1 MEVTKE
7 QLLQGIE
14 NAKKDGNNEAVQE
27 LTSLYESN
35 FGDTFTEEV
44 ENESSGESFAAGA
57 AQGLTA
63 GASDEIG
70 AAMETAATELP
81 QSVVADDPRFM
92 DAEAMNIQLN
102 AQNIS
107 GQPQTLSGLSTVYN
121 KNLQDER
128 KYLEKARKDNPWWYL
143 SGDVVGTVGSFAIGA
158 GEANLAK
165 SIAIGAANGY
175 LRSERKTLEEAA
187 QDAAIGGAFSIM
199 GEGVG
204 AGMRKAGSFV
214 RDTAK
219 GWSSGSVLNALGIG
233 GRMQRRDFRAHL
245 LKTGKFGEVRTT
257 DQFADDLFN
266 MTIDQ
271 QPLFKANQNFVET
284 LDKVVRKSD
293 EVGENIQVILGKAD
307 KQLGKNIKPK
317 ELYRELKRDFVEPL
331 VMEGSVQE
339 PAHRAT
345 GNALKKYLDDLFV
358 EVVPEETIEHIP
370 RQVATGKLDDA
381 GQPIMETVTD
391 VKTVTKNV
399 SKFRDNITLKELN
412 SLKNKIYHAVK
423 NSGDITPSGQ
433 GVGDTALLLKAQ
445 KEKIGSRLTSIIND
459 TVESEL
465 ADDALYTSYRKFKVQ
480 SDDLFLA
487 ERHLIDKVDTLD
499 AGLLGRLKQTVKGS
513 GWMLA
518 GGARTAGANNAASL
532 GLVASFNSFI
542 NSGAA
547 PANLAIGLR
556 SIAQF
561 IGRKPEIGGNMA
573 AKIIAASSQSV
584 KAFQN
589 AITSVEAEIFLSEK
603 PIPRSTQAAMQQ
615 AHHLI
620 PLIRDKMPDMAEK
633 FQKAMD
639 SGDQEELASIFA
651 TLAEMPEGAQFIEPG
666 LGWDG
671 KAITKNDIQQV
682 KSWIGA
688 IPSLK
693 KKMYLNKEFDTT
705 QKIPE
710 EMLAGGDGKEPMK
723 QIIYKKVK
731 DKFKKAY

>member
-14 NAKKDGNNEAVQE
+14 NAKEDGNEEAVQE

-245 LKTGKFGEVRTT
+245 LRRVNLE
-257 DQFADDLFN
+257 
-266 MTIDQ
+266 
-271 QPLFKANQNFVET
+271 
-284 LDKVVRKSD
+284 KS
-293 EVGENIQVILGKAD
+293 
-307 KQLGKNIKPK
+307 
-317 ELYRELKRDFVEPL
+317 
-331 VMEGSVQE
+331 
-339 PAHRAT
+339 
-345 GNALKKYLDDLFV
+345 
-358 EVVPEETIEHIP
+358 
-370 RQVATGKLDDA
+370 
-381 GQPIMETVTD
+381 GQPINLQTT
-391 VKTVTKNV
+391 
-399 SKFRDNITLKELN
+399 
-412 SLKNKIYHAVK
+412 
-423 NSGDITPSGQ
+423 
-433 GVGDTALLLKAQ
+433 
-445 KEKIGSRLTSIIND
+445 
-459 TVESEL
+459 
-465 ADDALYTSYRKFKVQ
+465 
-480 SDDLFLA
+480 FL
-487 ERHLIDKVDTLD
+487 I
-499 AGLLGRLKQTVKGS
+499 
-513 GWMLA
+513 
-518 GGARTAGANNAASL
+518 
-532 GLVASFNSFI
+532 
-542 NSGAA
+542 
-547 PANLAIGLR
+547 
-556 SIAQF
+556 
-561 IGRKPEIGGNMA
+561 
-573 AKIIAASSQSV
+573 
-584 KAFQN
+584 
-589 AITSVEAEIFLSEK
+589 
-603 PIPRSTQAAMQQ
+603 
-615 AHHLI
+615 
-620 PLIRDKMPDMAEK
+620 
-633 FQKAMD
+633 
-639 SGDQEELASIFA
+639 
-651 TLAEMPEGAQFIEPG
+651 
-666 LGWDG
+666 
-671 KAITKNDIQQV
+671 
-682 KSWIGA
+682 
-688 IPSLK
+688 
-693 KKMYLNKEFDTT
+693 
-705 QKIPE
+705 
-710 EMLAGGDGKEPMK
+710 
-723 QIIYKKVK
+723 
-731 DKFKKAY
+731 